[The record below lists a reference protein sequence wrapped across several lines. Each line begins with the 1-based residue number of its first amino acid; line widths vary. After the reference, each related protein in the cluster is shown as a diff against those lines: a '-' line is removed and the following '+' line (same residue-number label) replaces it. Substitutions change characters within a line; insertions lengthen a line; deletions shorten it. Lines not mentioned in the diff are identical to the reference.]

1 MDSMSKTTQELK
13 GAVEARID
21 IEQRR
26 LILQI
31 LSNEDTLDEQTTDK
45 LQQLMREVERR
56 EQNGESPATSAE
68 QLSSTRQPAAPE
80 PAAAPAMPYEL
91 MANKMPLPA
100 KEGTRPAI
108 EEAKPLHGSSREH
121 ELAELER
128 KNAEMSQ
135 LLEQLTKEKQNT
147 LMNHLAQDADLGGG
161 DFAYHAHH
169 VAERLNKD
177 EPGWFRI
184 YLPIFVLIILI
195 GLAVWAFLT
204 FVPIQPTL

>member
-1 MDSMSKTTQELK
+1 MSKTTQELK
-13 GAVEARID
+13 DAVEARID

-45 LQQLMREVERR
+45 LQQMMREVEQR
-56 EQNGESPATSAE
+56 EQKRGSPITHAVHVDSAP
-68 QLSSTRQPAAPE
+68 QPAAE
-80 PAAAPAMPYEL
+80 HAAMPDAF
-91 MANKMPLPA
+91 MAQIPLPA
-100 KEGTRPAI
+100 KEAAKSSI
-108 EEAKPLHGSSREH
+108 EEPKPANGSSREA

-135 LLEQLTKEKQNT
+135 LLEQLTREKQNT

-161 DFAYHAHH
+161 EFAYHAHH
-169 VAERLNKD
+169 IAERLNKD

-184 YLPIFVLIILI
+184 YLPIIVLIILI
-195 GLAVWAFLT
+195 GLGAWAFFT
-204 FVPIQPTL
+204 FIPLQPTL